1 MASLNT
7 KLPITE
13 LKAILEAMN
22 FFAKVSVG
30 KVEDLVTETTL
41 PSISITLDSDINENN
56 GQMRTDGGEYNR
68 ILIITLQIHLD
79 QTNEDDLYYLDENN
93 FNLSK
98 KNNIQEDLISLIN
111 IDEIVD
117 ASLVKNKD
125 VFKNKISL
133 DPNGQKKK
141 EALGNG

>member
-41 PSISITLDSDINENN
+41 PSIYVTLDSDINENN

-79 QTNEDDLYYLDENN
+79 QTNEDDLYYLDVRDKVESAI
-93 FNLSK
+93 LK
-98 KNNIQEDLISLIN
+98 DSLLWQSV
-111 IDEIVD
+111 IDR
-117 ASLVKNKD
+117 D
-125 VFKNKISL
+125 VVGSRWDK
-133 DPNGQKKK
+133 GQ
-141 EALGNG
+141 N

>member
-1 MASLNT
+1 MANLNT

-41 PSISITLDSDINENN
+41 PSIYITLDSDINDNN

-79 QTNEDDLYYLDENN
+79 QTNEDDLYYLDVRDMVESAILKDSLLWQSVIDRDVVGRWDKGQ
-93 FNLSK
+93 NLPRK
-98 KNNIQEDLISLIN
+98 QGEM
-111 IDEIVD
+111 
-117 ASLVKNKD
+117 
-125 VFKNKISL
+125 
-133 DPNGQKKK
+133 
-141 EALGNG
+141 ALRLFTRGCVI

>member
-7 KLPITE
+7 KLPINE

-41 PSISITLDSDINENN
+41 PSIYITLDSDINENN

-68 ILIITLQIHLD
+68 ILIVTLQIHLD
-79 QTNEDDLYYLDENN
+79 QTNEDDLYYLDVRDKVESAILKDSLLWQSVIDRDVVGSRWDKCQ
-93 FNLSK
+93 NL
-98 KNNIQEDLISLIN
+98 
-111 IDEIVD
+111 
-117 ASLVKNKD
+117 
-125 VFKNKISL
+125 
-133 DPNGQKKK
+133 PR
-141 EALGNG
+141 

>member
-22 FFAKVSVG
+22 LFAKVSVG

-41 PSISITLDSDINENN
+41 PSIYVTLDSDINENN

-68 ILIITLQIHLD
+68 ILIVTLQIHLD
-79 QTNEDDLYYLDENN
+79 QTNEDDLYYLDVRDKVESAILKDSLLWQSVIDRDVVGSRWDKGQ
-93 FNLSK
+93 NLPRK
-98 KNNIQEDLISLIN
+98 QCEM
-111 IDEIVD
+111 
-117 ASLVKNKD
+117 
-125 VFKNKISL
+125 
-133 DPNGQKKK
+133 
-141 EALGNG
+141 ALRLFTRGCVV